1 MSSTNKTVNYKLS
14 QFIGTDKPTF
24 LGDYNNDMQI
34 IDDAIFE
41 ANQSAEQA
49 LNDVEAV
56 KGAQAEL
63 KNVHTETQ
71 EQVAQLKETADGMT
85 GDVTA
90 AQEAA
95 NSAEQKATEAQT
107 AATNV
112 VNAANAASANA
123 TKAKQ
128 TADGNKTTLAELTQR
143 VEALEG
149 APKAH
154 PIKIGKFYV
163 RMLDGGT
170 ESEQVPILTVDI
182 TNYNLISLTLLKS
195 WNYCGVIAYA
205 DTTKIAEIPRR
216 TGGSQGDVLKETISN
231 VDISHYS
238 TLKIVYTKDSTG
250 AFVGYENITISA

>member
-14 QFIGTDKPTF
+14 QFIETDKPTF
-24 LGDYNNDMQI
+24 LGDYNSDMQI
-34 IDDAIFE
+34 IDGAIFE

-107 AATNV
+107 AATGV
-112 VNAANAASANA
+112 LNAANAASANA

-128 TADGNKTTLAELTQR
+128 TADGNKTTLAELMQR

-163 RMLDGGT
+163 QMINGGT

-216 TGGSQGDVLKETISN
+216 TGGPQDVVLKETISN
-231 VDISHYS
+231 VDISNYS